1 MDQVDATQPLETPTS
16 VEKPSQAITND
27 IPSSIDASQKRPE
40 ADQDHPL
47 PSEKIENRS
56 VGVDDVDDVDD
67 VQIIF
72 SVPRRRKRKRKRY
85 KS

>member
-27 IPSSIDASQKRPE
+27 IPSTIDASQKRPE

-56 VGVDDVDDVDD
+56 VGVDVDD